1 MLKIFLITSLISIS
15 NLASSQA
22 AIYNLSYFDKTTN
35 ATQVEFYK
43 NLADLNERV
52 TTLNYNTEIFEN
64 VKISKIKL
72 GGDSEIG
79 STFLPKN
86 SEQTALVK
94 RGGEGGGD

>member
-1 MLKIFLITSLISIS
+1 MLKIFLITSLVSIS
-15 NLASSQA
+15 SLASSQA

-35 ATQVEFYK
+35 ATQIEFYK

-52 TTLNYNTEIFEN
+52 STLNYNTEIFEN

-72 GGDSEIG
+72 GGDSDGG
-79 STFLPKN
+79 STFLSKN
-86 SEQTALVK
+86 TSQSTLVK